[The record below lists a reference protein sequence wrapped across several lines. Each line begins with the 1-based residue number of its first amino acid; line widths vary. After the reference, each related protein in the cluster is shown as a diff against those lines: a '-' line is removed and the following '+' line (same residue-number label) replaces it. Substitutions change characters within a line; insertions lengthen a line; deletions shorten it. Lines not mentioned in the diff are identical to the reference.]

1 MDFHQVSVL
10 LTSFC
15 ASDLGGFYLDI
26 IKDRQYTTQADSV
39 ARRSAQTALY
49 HLTQA
54 FVRWMSP
61 ILSFT
66 AQEAWTALAEPTSKY
81 VFTAEW
87 YALPVVDVAAQISD
101 EDWQTILQVKAAVN
115 KQIETARNAKLIG
128 ANLSAQVTLWAD
140 DALKTVLD
148 KLGDELRFVLIT
160 SAATVHAYTE
170 QGEATEL
177 TGLRVQVS
185 PADGV
190 KCARCWHLRPDVG
203 SHAEHPELCGR
214 CIDNV
219 TGNGEV
225 RHYA

>member
-1 MDFHQVSVL
+1 
-10 LTSFC
+10 
-15 ASDLGGFYLDI
+15 

-66 AQEAWTALAEPTSKY
+66 AQEAWSALAEPTSKY

-87 YALPVVDVAAQISD
+87 YTLPVVDVAAQISD
-101 EDWQTILQVKAAVN
+101 DDWQTILQVKAAVN
-115 KQIETARNAKLIG
+115 KQIENARNAKLIG
-128 ANLSAQVTLWAD
+128 ANLSAQVVLWAD
-140 DALKTVLD
+140 ERLQTVLA

-160 SAATVHAYTE
+160 SAARVETFTA

-190 KCARCWHLRPDVG
+190 KCARCWHVRSDVG
-203 SHAEHPELCGR
+203 SHTEHPELCGR